1 MNNLRKHDILKLT
14 LTAMFVAL
22 IVIMAFTPIGYLHIG
37 PVSITFMVVPV
48 VLGACLCGT
57 VSGAVL
63 GLAFGL
69 TSFFQCFGM
78 DPLGVYLLG
87 QNAFLTFMMCVLPRV
102 LIGVFASLVYKLIS
116 RGIRPSGED
125 VGYERSDNT
134 RPGSTREIISYT
146 VSGIV
151 GSITNTVFFVG
162 MLVLCF
168 YTTGALAG
176 YADGALNVGLG
187 ELLIMLITSNSLIEL
202 CVNAVLVTL
211 ICTALRP
218 LLRRIEANF

>member
-1 MNNLRKHDILKLT
+1 MNNQRKHDILKLT

-57 VSGAVL
+57 ACGAVL

-87 QNAFLTFMMCVLPRV
+87 QNAFLTFLMCVLPRV

-116 RGIRPSGED
+116 RVGRPSAVEGE
-125 VGYERSDNT
+125 NT
-134 RPGSTREIISYT
+134 DTANPGTTREIISYT

-168 YTTGALAG
+168 YTTGALSG

-187 ELLIMLITSNSLIEL
+187 ELLLMLVTSNSLIEL

-211 ICTALRP
+211 ICAALRP
-218 LLRRIEANF
+218 LLRRIESKF